1 MERRSFVELIS
12 LCSAGLLMAPV
23 PGYPLSAIK
32 NGGRF
37 KRVTAHVVSSNKMI
51 PPEGKRVSFGWPAIG
66 IAPGSSVILKPG
78 KVLSGKYFW
87 LRLSVAMEIWD
98 VKILQVSI
106 PETGTDLGSMD
117 IRFSSVLVPYE
128 LKIDAEH
135 IEQINRY
142 GLELTLN
149 SPSPLW
155 IFSKKA
161 SEIDNSAFLP
171 HILVADNETGT
182 GEDFSRCME
191 SVNSLQSFGW
201 REGTVLDGLW
211 QLHALKGHKNAMEAI
226 KQHFSLFF
234 DGQDLHYE
242 TGHSNPKVNE
252 VDGIE
257 STIPFATLARLDAGH
272 PILKTVVAGWEK
284 LKKPNGM
291 IIDGSLVS
299 AEGCYTVAYP
309 MAVIG
314 KAWNDRTLMEDALSQ
329 LKHRF
334 VLYNENILYLRY
346 NTSGKYTYPNWARGA
361 AWNLLGYARTISE
374 LKGEMQDKEVIE
386 KFQKGIKLALAMQ
399 RSNGLWGCFMHNP
412 DSLPDTSG
420 SAGIAA
426 AILTGIRDGY
436 LPESYRPQA
445 ERCWNALQQYIAP
458 DGFLRG
464 VAQDNRGGVEL
475 QESDYRVIAQM
486 GMGFMAQLYA
496 EL

>member
-12 LCSAGLLMAPV
+12 LCSAGLLMSCM
-23 PGYPLSAIK
+23 PGYPTASIK
-32 NGGRF
+32 NNSKF
-37 KRVTAHVVSSNKMI
+37 KRVIAPVVSSGGVVI
-51 PPEGKRVSFGWPAIG
+51 PEGKRVSFSWPAVG
-66 IAPGSSVILKPG
+66 IAPGSSIILKPEE
-78 KVLSGKYFW
+78 VLSGKHFW

-98 VKILQVSI
+98 IKILQVSI
-106 PETGTDLGSMD
+106 PETGIQLGTMD

-128 LKIDAEH
+128 LKIDAEN

-142 GLELTLN
+142 GLKLTLN

-155 IFSKKA
+155 IFSKKSSA
-161 SEIDNSAFLP
+161 IDNSAFLP

-182 GEDFSRCME
+182 GEDFFSCME

-211 QLHALKGHKNAMEAI
+211 QLHALKGHKKAMESI

-234 DGQDLHYE
+234 NGQDLHYE
-242 TGHSNPKVNE
+242 TGRSNPKLNE

-291 IIDGSLVS
+291 IIDGALVS

-309 MAVIG
+309 MSVIG
-314 KAWNDRTLMEDALSQ
+314 KAWNDRKLMEEALAQ

-334 VLYNENILYLRY
+334 VLINDNILYLRY

-361 AWNLLGYARTISE
+361 AWNLLGFVRTICE
-374 LKGEMQDKEVIE
+374 LKGEMQDNEVIE
-386 KFQKGIKLALAMQ
+386 KFQEGIKLALSMQ
-399 RSNGLWGCFMHNP
+399 RSDGLWGCFMHKP
-412 DSLPDTSG
+412 DSQPDTSG

-426 AILTGIRDGY
+426 AILTGIRHGY
-436 LPESYRPQA
+436 LPESYRYHA
-445 ERCWNALQQYIAP
+445 ERCWNALQQYIVP
-458 DGFLRG
+458 DGFLTG

-486 GMGFMAQLYA
+486 GMGFMSQLYA